1 MLGSAKT
8 DLSLW
13 HAVERHS
20 VRSMNILVNLTY
32 RPLVLGCY
40 LALCIMAARSTALWA
55 VEPETYIDQ
64 GLAKAEAG
72 NHAGAIEDFSRAI
85 KLNPSL
91 PMAYLARAQSRVAKA
106 EYRDAIKDYSRAIRL
121 NNANA
126 AAYLNRGQ
134 AHGMLKEYQAE
145 LDDSSQAIKIAPG
158 YAEAYVNRGVAKT
171 KLHDLRGAEGDF
183 EHAIRLKP
191 DLVASYYLLG
201 IVRVMLGEARRGVDD
216 YAKAMRLASGSPIND
231 FSEAIKQ
238 DPKDPDPYVGRGL
251 VYYVLRNKP
260 ATTNDFDQAARLR
273 PMLQSDLKRLLNDP
287 SVAWI
292 QK

>member
-1 MLGSAKT
+1 
-8 DLSLW
+8 
-13 HAVERHS
+13 
-20 VRSMNILVNLTY
+20 
-32 RPLVLGCY
+32 
-40 LALCIMAARSTALWA
+40 MAARSTALWA

-171 KLHDLRGAEGDF
+171 KLHDPDPAAHKGASDRPR
-183 EHAIRLKP
+183 AIKHHYHFRHLFFLP
-191 DLVASYYLLG
+191 G
-201 IVRVMLGEARRGVDD
+201 RERIRGEA
-216 YAKAMRLASGSPIND
+216 
-231 FSEAIKQ
+231 
-238 DPKDPDPYVGRGL
+238 
-251 VYYVLRNKP
+251 LREGWFRFGWK
-260 ATTNDFDQAARLR
+260 
-273 PMLQSDLKRLLNDP
+273 
-287 SVAWI
+287 
-292 QK
+292 